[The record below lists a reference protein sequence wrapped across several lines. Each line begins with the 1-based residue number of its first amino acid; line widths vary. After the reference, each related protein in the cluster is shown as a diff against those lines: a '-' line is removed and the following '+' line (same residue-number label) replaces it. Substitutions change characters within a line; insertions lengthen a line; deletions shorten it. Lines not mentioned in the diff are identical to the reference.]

1 MRGRSH
7 PATGAD
13 QSNDLDEFDYTGR
26 VENSRGKCGRQK
38 EPTRIAAASI
48 RKCTTRSHTTIQYD
62 IQVFDPLKRIR
73 LLMLKTFFLFFF
85 FRIPV
90 EIEEY
95 ESAAKLAEK
104 YLDFT
109 VLVKICD
116 ITRDDDRL
124 MFYLDKYEKKVSYI
138 AASKYSNFYRSL

>member
-1 MRGRSH
+1 
-7 PATGAD
+7 
-13 QSNDLDEFDYTGR
+13 
-26 VENSRGKCGRQK
+26 
-38 EPTRIAAASI
+38 
-48 RKCTTRSHTTIQYD
+48 
-62 IQVFDPLKRIR
+62 
-73 LLMLKTFFLFFF
+73 MLKTFFLFFF

-138 AASKYSNFYRSL
+138 AASKYSNFYRSLWRL